1 MRLKI
6 IRLSTIAVFAI
17 ILLNLIYIQV
27 IKGGYYFNLS
37 LHNRIRLVAL
47 EGPRGRIKDR
57 NGKILADNRLAYD
70 AAVIPQDTESI
81 QQELFSFLSKV
92 LDSDQKKILQK
103 YEAKRTASFVPVVLA
118 EDISREKAILL
129 EENKYR
135 FPSLLIQE
143 TYRRYYPFGPQGSH
157 LLGYVGK
164 INRFRMEA
172 LKEYGY
178 VPQSLFGYG
187 GVEEYY
193 DTYLRGEEGG
203 VQIEVDHRGR
213 QVRLLGLKDPRQGED
228 LTLTVDADIQV
239 SAQRLLEGKS
249 GAIIL
254 MDTDNGEIL
263 SLTSAPGFDPN
274 IFLNPQE
281 RDKVASLFTHSSSP
295 LFNRAIQGAFP
306 PGSVFKV
313 VLALAALS
321 TQKINSQKTFFCP
334 GFYELGGMK
343 FGCTHEHGTE
353 DLEGSLVH
361 SCNVYYYQLGLLL
374 GAETIYKYAHSLG
387 LGILTFIDL
396 PYEEKG
402 FVPHQQ
408 KGLLAGG
415 QRWYAG
421 DTLNFSIGQGMTLV
435 TPLQLVRMMTA
446 IANDGKEVHPHV
458 IKMIGERTME
468 RYDSNKEIALD
479 QSVLKIVQKA
489 LRQAVVDNSGTAHV
503 VNIEGLYIA
512 GKTGTA
518 QSSGKKENHAW
529 FVGYVKGKKNIA
541 FCVFLEHGGSSYNA
555 CVTARDLLLEMQG
568 KGIL

>member
-6 IRLSTIAVFAI
+6 IRLSTIAAFII

-27 IKGGYYFNLS
+27 IKGGYYFDLS
-37 LHNRIRLVAL
+37 LHNRIRLLSL

-57 NGKILADNRLAYD
+57 HGKILADNRFSYD
-70 AAVIPQDTESI
+70 AAVVPWGVDETQP
-81 QQELFSFLSKV
+81 ELFSFLSKV
-92 LDSDQKKILQK
+92 LSLDQKKLLEK
-103 YEAKRTASFVPVVLA
+103 YEAKRTASFVPVLLA
-118 EDISREKAILL
+118 EDISRDQAILL

-143 TYRRYYPFGPQGSH
+143 AYRRQYPFYAEGAH

-164 INRFRMEA
+164 INRLRMEE

-193 DTYLRGEEGG
+193 DAYLRGEEGG
-203 VQIEVDHRGR
+203 VQIEVDNRGQ
-213 QVRLLGLKDPRQGED
+213 QVRLLGLKDPRQGQD
-228 LTLTVDADIQV
+228 ITLTVDADIQV

-249 GAIIL
+249 GVIIL
-254 MDTDNGEIL
+254 MDADNGEIL
-263 SLTSAPGFDPN
+263 GLTSAPTFDPN
-274 IFLNPQE
+274 VFLNPQARRE
-281 RDKVASLFTHSSSP
+281 VSALFSHSSSP
-295 LFNRAIQGAFP
+295 LFNRAIQGVFP
-306 PGSVFKV
+306 PGSVFKMV
-313 VLALAALS
+313 VALSALS
-321 TQKINSQKTFFCP
+321 TQKINSRKTFFCP

-353 DLEGSLVH
+353 DLEGSLAH
-361 SCNVYYYQLGLLL
+361 SCNVYYYNLGLLV
-374 GAETIYKYAHSLG
+374 GAQTIYKYAHDLG
-387 LGILTFIDL
+387 LGSLTYIDL

-408 KGLLAGG
+408 KGLLASG

-421 DTLNFSIGQGMTLV
+421 DTLNLSIGQGMTLT
-435 TPLQLVRMMTA
+435 TPLQLARMMA
-446 IANDGKEVHPHV
+446 LVASDGKQVHPHV
-458 IKMIGERTME
+458 IKMIGEKSIE
-468 RYDSNKEIALD
+468 RYDSNKEIPLD
-479 QSVLKIVQKA
+479 KNILKIIQKA
-489 LRQAVVDNSGTAHV
+489 LRQAVVDSSGTAHALNV
-503 VNIEGLYIA
+503 EGLYVA

-529 FVGYVKGKKNIA
+529 LVGYVKGKKNIS

-555 CVTARDLLLEMQG
+555 CVIARDLLLDLRG

>member
-6 IRLSTIAVFAI
+6 LRLSTTTAFII

-27 IKGGYYFNLS
+27 IRGGYYFNLS
-37 LHNRIRLVAL
+37 LHNRIRLVTL

-57 NGKILADNRLAYD
+57 NGRILADNRLSYA
-70 AAVIPQDTESI
+70 AAVIPQDMDQT

-92 LDSDQKKILQK
+92 LGLDQKELLQK
-103 YEAKRTASFVPVVLA
+103 YEAKKTASFIPVVLS
-118 EDISREKAILL
+118 EDISRDKAILL

-135 FPSLLIQE
+135 FPPLLIQE
-143 TYRRYYPFGPQGSH
+143 TYRRYYPFETQGAH

-164 INRFRMEA
+164 INRLRMEE

-193 DTYLRGEEGG
+193 DTYLRAQEGG
-203 VQIEVDHRGR
+203 IQVEVDNRGQ
-213 QVRLLGLKDPRQGED
+213 QVRLLGLKDPRQGQD
-228 LTLTVDADIQV
+228 ITLTVDADIQV

-263 SLTSAPGFDPN
+263 ALTSAPSFDPN
-274 IFLNPQE
+274 VFLNPQE
-281 RDKVASLFTHSSSP
+281 RDKVSSLFNNPSSP
-295 LFNRAIQGAFP
+295 LFNRAVQGVFP

-313 VLALAALS
+313 VLAVSALS
-321 TQKINSQKTFFCP
+321 TQKIDPHKTFFCP
-334 GFYELGGMK
+334 GFYELGGVK

-361 SCNVYYYQLGLLL
+361 SCNVYYYNLGLLL
-374 GAETIYKYAHSLG
+374 GAETIDKYAHTLG
-387 LGILTFIDL
+387 LGSFTFIDL

-402 FVPHQQ
+402 FIPQ
-408 KGLLAGG
+408 KGLLPGG

-421 DTLNFSIGQGMTLV
+421 DILNFSIGQGMTLV
-435 TPLQLVRMMTA
+435 TPLQLVQMMA
-446 IANDGKEVHPHV
+446 VVAGDGRQVHPHV
-458 IKMIGERTME
+458 IKMIGERGVN
-468 RYDSNKEIALD
+468 RYDSNKETALD
-479 QSVLKIVQKA
+479 KGVLKIIQKA
-489 LRQAVVDNSGTAHV
+489 LRQAVVDSSGTAHAL
-503 VNIEGLYIA
+503 NIEGLYTA

-518 QSSGKKENHAW
+518 QSSGRQENHAW
-529 FVGYVKGKKNIA
+529 FAGYARGRKNIS
-541 FCVFLEHGGSSYNA
+541 FCVFLEHGGSSYHA
-555 CVTARDLLLEMQG
+555 CVIARDLLLDMQA